1 MNRWLFSVGIG
12 LLLIGS
18 GCAVADQKTS
28 MSPVRPVQDQTPPA
42 ATTTTSAPQPVA
54 PELVETEPVLVST
67 DKPEQPAVQPN
78 EVTTVKNYTVS
89 FTSQAPFAVWD
100 ELHGEACEEASLI
113 MAMAYFRDFVLTP
126 HAAEQEILNLI
137 NWETDNGYQV
147 DLTGA
152 ETKAV
157 AEQYYNLTAELMYEV
172 SADRIKKELDAGRLV
187 ILPLA
192 GREIGNPYFQTP
204 GPIYHMLVVVG
215 YDEDE
220 FITNDPGTKRGEGY
234 RYKYAALLNAVHD
247 WDHKLAEEGMTDGEM
262 EQGKKV
268 MIVISK

>member
-78 EVTTVKNYTVS
+78 EVTTVKKYSVS

-100 ELHGEACEEASLI
+100 ELHG
-113 MAMAYFRDFVLTP
+113 
-126 HAAEQEILNLI
+126 
-137 NWETDNGYQV
+137 
-147 DLTGA
+147 
-152 ETKAV
+152 
-157 AEQYYNLTAELMYEV
+157 
-172 SADRIKKELDAGRLV
+172 
-187 ILPLA
+187 
-192 GREIGNPYFQTP
+192 
-204 GPIYHMLVVVG
+204 
-215 YDEDE
+215 
-220 FITNDPGTKRGEGY
+220 
-234 RYKYAALLNAVHD
+234 
-247 WDHKLAEEGMTDGEM
+247 
-262 EQGKKV
+262 
-268 MIVISK
+268 